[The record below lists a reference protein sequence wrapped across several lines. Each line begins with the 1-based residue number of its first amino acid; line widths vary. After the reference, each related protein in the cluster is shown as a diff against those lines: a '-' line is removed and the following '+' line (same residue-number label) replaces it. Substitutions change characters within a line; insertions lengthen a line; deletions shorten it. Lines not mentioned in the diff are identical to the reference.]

1 MDTRK
6 RIYCVE
12 DEKNIRE
19 LLVYA
24 LNSKDFIAEGFE
36 DGETF
41 WEAVH
46 KAIPDLVLL
55 DIMLPVEDGL
65 TILSK
70 IRGNKE
76 TKELPVIL
84 LTAKGSEFDKVHGLD
99 AGADDY
105 VAKPFGVMEL
115 MSRIRAVL
123 RRNRQ
128 DWESP
133 VLQVG
138 EIKMNREER
147 WVQAQGRELQLTF
160 KEFELLRFLM
170 ENENMVLSR
179 DKLLDVIWGYDSAV
193 ETRTVDVH
201 IRTLRQKLGDQGEW
215 IETVRN
221 VGYRIGRRA

>member
-36 DGETF
+36 DGEAF
-41 WEAVH
+41 WEGMG

-55 DIMLPVEDGL
+55 DIMLPGEDGL

-76 TKELPVIL
+76 TKELPVIM

>member
-55 DIMLPVEDGL
+55 DIMLPGEDGL

>member
-36 DGETF
+36 DGEAF
-41 WEAVH
+41 WEGMG

-55 DIMLPVEDGL
+55 DIMLPGEDGL

>member
-1 MDTRK
+1 
-6 RIYCVE
+6 
-12 DEKNIRE
+12 
-19 LLVYA
+19 VYA

-36 DGETF
+36 DGEAF
-41 WEAVH
+41 WEGMG

-55 DIMLPVEDGL
+55 DIMLPGEDGL

>member
-36 DGETF
+36 DGDAF
-41 WEAVH
+41 WKGMK

-55 DIMLPVEDGL
+55 DIMLPGEDGL

>member
-36 DGETF
+36 DGEAF
-41 WEAVH
+41 WEGMG

-55 DIMLPVEDGL
+55 DIMLPGEDGL

-70 IRGNKE
+70 LRGNKE

-179 DKLLDVIWGYDSAV
+179 DKLLDVVWGYDSAV

>member
-24 LNSKDFIAEGFE
+24 LNSKEFIAEGFE

-55 DIMLPVEDGL
+55 DIMLPGEDGL

>member
-55 DIMLPVEDGL
+55 DIMLPGEDGL

-147 WVQAQGRELQLTF
+147 WVQAQGQELQLTF